1 MRNSRESAAVSDD
14 DRRLEIRLEDYT
26 PPRWTVGKVQLS
38 FDIREDEVI
47 VTSRVPYAR
56 IGGHALPLRLDAAPQ
71 TLQSLWIDDRALT
84 ADEYTTEEDAVVITA
99 PPDAFT
105 LKAET
110 RFRPA
115 DNLTLEGLYESN
127 GVLCTQCEAQGF
139 RKITPFLDRPDV
151 LTRFEVRIE
160 ADRSRFPV
168 LLSNGNPVRTAVLEG
183 GRHEAVWED
192 PHPKPCY
199 LFALVAGDL
208 GHIEDEFTTCGG
220 RKVALRIYCSP
231 GHEDR
236 LGHAMASLQRAMR
249 WDEKAYGREYDLDLF
264 MIVAVDDFNFGAM
277 ENKGLNIFNAALIFA
292 DPRVATDFD
301 YQNIERVVG
310 HEYFHNWSGNR
321 VTLKNWFQLSL
332 KEGFTV
338 FREQSFMEATASA
351 SVQRIDQ
358 VSFLR
363 SHQFSEDAGPL
374 AHPVRPSSYRDI
386 DNFYTSTVY
395 EKGAEIIRMIRNIVG
410 PEAFRKGTDLY
421 FERHDGCAVTC
432 EDFVRAI
439 EDASG
444 RDFGDFFR
452 WYEQAG
458 TPKVRADIRYDAE
471 KKEAVLDVRQ
481 CTAPTPG
488 QPEKRPV
495 EIPLAIGFLGS
506 DGEDLALTLEG
517 EEPQPPG
524 TRVFI
529 LDDEKASWTIPG
541 IPEGSVPSLLRGF
554 SAPVR
559 LEMDMSMADL
569 AFRVAHDSDGFNR
582 WDAGQMLALRLLIED
597 VEARRAG
604 RADGPDFG
612 PVPEA
617 LAPVLELEA
626 DPDLQAVMLILPA
639 ETWVAEQMSRHYV
652 EEVHAARHRMR
663 VTLGRHLHDRLVALY
678 EELSAD
684 EFSIEPRARARRRLK
699 NTALALATAA
709 DEAWGI
715 RTASSQLE
723 SARNM
728 TDEIAALG
736 VLAQYDVPERAR
748 ALALFEER
756 WRDESLVM
764 NKWFAIQASC
774 ELPGRADD
782 VRKLARHASFD
793 MKNPNKVRA
802 LLGAFARTPI
812 HFHAADGSGYDLLGE
827 WIERLD
833 ESNPQLAARLAATF
847 SSAARTPDHLREKAA
862 ARLERLRRRPGLS
875 RNVEDI
881 VDRTSKSLNRA
892 S

>member
-1 MRNSRESAAVSDD
+1 MRLA
-14 DRRLEIRLEDYT
+14 DYA
-26 PPRWTVGKVQLS
+26 PPEWKVGTVELD
-38 FDIREDEVI
+38 FDVRGDEVI
-47 VTSRVPYAR
+47 VTSRVPYERVGEEVRA
-56 IGGHALPLRLDAAPQ
+56 LRLDAAPR
-71 TLQSLWIDDRALT
+71 TLRSLWIDGRALT
-84 ADEYTTEEDAVVITA
+84 ENEYVAEEDAVLITS
-99 PPDAFT
+99 PPRSFT

-115 DNLTLEGLYESN
+115 ENLTLEGLYES
-127 GVLCTQCEAQGF
+127 GGTLCTQCEAEGF

-151 LTRFEVRIE
+151 LTRFKVRIE

-168 LLSNGNPVRTAVLEG
+168 LLSNGNPVRTGELTG

-208 GHIEDEFTTCGG
+208 GFIEDEFTTCSG
-220 RKVALRIYCSP
+220 RKVTLRIYCSP

-249 WDEKAYGREYDLDLF
+249 WDEEAYGREYDLDLF

-321 VTLKNWFQLSL
+321 VTLRDWFQLSL

-338 FREQSFMEATASA
+338 FREQSFMEATASP
-351 SVQRIDQ
+351 SVQRIEQ

-374 AHPVRPSSYRDI
+374 AHPVRPASYRDI

-410 PEAFRKGTDLY
+410 PETFRKGTDLY

-444 RDFGDFFR
+444 RDFGEFFR

-458 TPKVRADIRYDAE
+458 TPRVRACVRLHAGE
-471 KKEAVLDVRQ
+471 NVAVIDVSQ
-481 CTAPTPG
+481 STAPTPG

-495 EIPLAIGFLGS
+495 EIPLAIGFLGP
-506 DGEDLALTLEG
+506 DGEDLPLTLKG
-517 EEPQPPG
+517 EEPRAPG
-524 TRVFI
+524 TRVLI
-529 LDDEKASWTIPG
+529 LDDEKASWTLEG
-541 IPEGSVPSLLRGF
+541 IPQGSVPSLMRGF

-559 LEMDMSMADL
+559 LEMETSTSDL

-582 WDAGQMLALRLLIED
+582 WDAGQELALRLMIED

-604 RADGPDFG
+604 KAAGPDFT

-617 LAPVLELEA
+617 LGPVLELDE
-626 DPDLQAVMLILPA
+626 DPDLQAVMLILPG
-639 ETWVAEQMSRHYV
+639 ETWVAEQMPRHYV
-652 EEVHAARHRMR
+652 KEVHASRRRMR
-663 VTLGRHLHDRLVALY
+663 ATLGAHLHDRLVSLY
-678 EELSAD
+678 EELGRDA
-684 EFSIEPRARARRRLK
+684 FSIEPRARARRRLK
-699 NTALALATAA
+699 NTALALAAAA
-709 DEAWGI
+709 DEAWGV
-715 RTASSQLE
+715 RAAYSQLE
-723 SARNM
+723 SASNM
-728 TDEIAALG
+728 TDEMAALG

-756 WRDESLVM
+756 WRHESLVM

-774 ELPGRADD
+774 ELPGRAAD
-782 VRKLARHASFD
+782 VRRLANHPCFD
-793 MKNPNKVRA
+793 VKNPNKVRA

-812 HFHAADGSGYDLLGE
+812 HFHAPDGSGYELLGE
-827 WIERLD
+827 WVERLD
-833 ESNPQLAARLAATF
+833 ETNPQLAARLAATF
-847 SSAARTPDHLREKAA
+847 SSAARTPDDLREKAA
-862 ARLERLRRRPGLS
+862 ARLEKLRARPGLS

-881 VDRTSKSLNRA
+881 VDRTIKSLHPA